1 MSVQPNTPK
10 PAIKKIDIDAVLR
23 ERLGSR
29 YRFVPRPLVA
39 LLKRVVCQDSLN
51 DLLDKT
57 GHLRDAEFCRAVL
70 RELGITYGVVHPERL
85 PAPADRRVIFVSNHP
100 LGGLDGMVLIDLLTS
115 LYGPGLKFVVNDL
128 LMAIDQL
135 KGVFLPVNKLGK
147 QSRDASD
154 NLTRALE
161 GPDPLVIFPAGLV
174 SRRGAN
180 GAVADLEWH
189 KMFINKA
196 IASRRDIVPLFFSG
210 RNSNFFYNFA
220 YMRRR
225 IGLRFNVEMALLPAE
240 VFKQRS
246 RNFTIV
252 AGPRVPWDTLSTGSR
267 AAADAR
273 EIKDRVYSLENE
285 TDRDSLRTNNDS
297 Q

>member
-1 MSVQPNTPK
+1 MSEEQNTPK
-10 PAIKKIDIDAVLR
+10 SSIKKIDIDAVLR

-39 LLKRVVCQDSLN
+39 LLKRIVCQDSLN

-57 GHLRDAEFCRAVL
+57 GHLHDAEFCRAVL
-70 RELGITYGVVHPERL
+70 RELGITYSVVHPERL
-85 PAPADRRVIFVSNHP
+85 PDPADRRVIFVSNHP

-174 SRRGAN
+174 SRRGAD

-252 AGPRVPWDTLSTGSR
+252 AGPRVPWNTLSTGSR

-285 TDRDSLRTNNDS
+285 TERDSLRTNNDS

>member
-1 MSVQPNTPK
+1 MSEEQNTPK
-10 PAIKKIDIDAVLR
+10 SSIKKIDIDAVLR

-39 LLKRVVCQDSLN
+39 LLKRIVCQDRLN

-57 GHLRDAEFCRAVL
+57 GHLHDAEFCRAVL
-70 RELGITYGVVHPERL
+70 RELGITYSVVHPERL

-115 LYGPGLKFVVNDL
+115 LYGPGLKLVVNDL

-161 GPDPLVIFPAGLV
+161 GSDPLVIFPAGLV
-174 SRRGAN
+174 SRRGAD

-225 IGLRFNVEMALLPAE
+225 MGLRFNVEMALLPAE

-252 AGPRVPWDTLSTGSR
+252 AGPRVPWNTLSTGSR

>member
-1 MSVQPNTPK
+1 MSEEQNTPK
-10 PAIKKIDIDAVLR
+10 SSIKKIDIDAVLR

-39 LLKRVVCQDSLN
+39 LLKRIVCQDSLN

-57 GHLRDAEFCRAVL
+57 GHLHDAEFCRAVL
-70 RELGITYGVVHPERL
+70 RELGITYSVVHPERL

-154 NLTRALE
+154 NLTRALD

-174 SRRGAN
+174 SRRGAD

-225 IGLRFNVEMALLPAE
+225 MGLRFNVEMALLPAE

-252 AGPRVPWDTLSTGSR
+252 AGPRVPWNTLSTGSR

-285 TDRDSLRTNNDS
+285 TERDSLRTNNDS

>member
-1 MSVQPNTPK
+1 MSEEQNTPK
-10 PAIKKIDIDAVLR
+10 SSIKKIDIDAVLR

-39 LLKRVVCQDSLN
+39 LLKRIVCQDSLN

-57 GHLRDAEFCRAVL
+57 GHLHDAEFCRAVL
-70 RELGITYGVVHPERL
+70 RELGITYSVVHPERL

-154 NLTRALE
+154 NLTRALD

-174 SRRGAN
+174 SRRGAD

-225 IGLRFNVEMALLPAE
+225 MGLRFNVEMALLPAE

-252 AGPRVPWDTLSTGSR
+252 AGPRVPWNTLSTGSR

-273 EIKDRVYSLENE
+273 EIKDRVYSLKNE
-285 TDRDSLRTNNDS
+285 TERDSLRTNNDS

>member
-1 MSVQPNTPK
+1 MSEEQNTPK
-10 PAIKKIDIDAVLR
+10 SSIKKIDIDAVLR

-39 LLKRVVCQDSLN
+39 LLKRIVCQDSLN

-57 GHLRDAEFCRAVL
+57 GHLHDAEFCRAVL
-70 RELGITYGVVHPERL
+70 RELGITYSVVHPERL
-85 PAPADRRVIFVSNHP
+85 PSPADRRVIFVSNHP

-174 SRRGAN
+174 SRRGAD

-225 IGLRFNVEMALLPAE
+225 MGLRFNVEMALLPAE

-252 AGPRVPWDTLSTGSR
+252 AGPRVPWNTLSTGSR

-285 TDRDSLRTNNDS
+285 TDRASLRTNKDS

>member
-10 PAIKKIDIDAVLR
+10 PVIKKIDIDAVLR

-174 SRRGAN
+174 SRRGAD
-180 GAVADLEWH
+180 GAVTDLEWH

-225 IGLRFNVEMALLPAE
+225 MGLKFNVEMALLPAE

-252 AGPRVPWDTLSTGSR
+252 AGPRVP
-267 AAADAR
+267 
-273 EIKDRVYSLENE
+273 
-285 TDRDSLRTNNDS
+285 
-297 Q
+297 

>member
-1 MSVQPNTPK
+1 MSEEQNTPK
-10 PAIKKIDIDAVLR
+10 SSIKKIDIDAVLR

-39 LLKRVVCQDSLN
+39 LLKRIVCQDSLN

-70 RELGITYGVVHPERL
+70 RELGITYSVVHPERL

-174 SRRGAN
+174 SRRGAD

-225 IGLRFNVEMALLPAE
+225 MGLRFNVEMALLPAE

-252 AGPRVPWDTLSTGSR
+252 TGPRVPWNTLSTGSR

-285 TDRDSLRTNNDS
+285 TDRHSLRTNNDS

>member
-1 MSVQPNTPK
+1 MSEEQNTPK
-10 PAIKKIDIDAVLR
+10 SSIKKIDIDAVLR

-39 LLKRVVCQDSLN
+39 LLKRIVCQDSLN

-57 GHLRDAEFCRAVL
+57 GHLHDAEFCRAVL
-70 RELGITYGVVHPERL
+70 RELGITYSVVHPERL

-174 SRRGAN
+174 SRRGAD

-225 IGLRFNVEMALLPAE
+225 MGLRFNVEMALLPAE

-252 AGPRVPWDTLSTGSR
+252 AGPRVPWNTLSTGSR

-285 TDRDSLRTNNDS
+285 TERDSLRTNNDS

>member
-1 MSVQPNTPK
+1 MSEEQNTPK
-10 PAIKKIDIDAVLR
+10 SSIKKIDIDAVLR

-39 LLKRVVCQDSLN
+39 LLKRIVCQDSLN

-70 RELGITYGVVHPERL
+70 RELGITYCVVNPERL

-174 SRRGAN
+174 SRRGAD

-225 IGLRFNVEMALLPAE
+225 MGLRFNVEMALLPAE

-252 AGPRVPWDTLSTGSR
+252 AGPRVPWNTLSTGSR

-285 TDRDSLRTNNDS
+285 TDRHSLRTNNDS

>member
-57 GHLRDAEFCRAVL
+57 GHLRDVEFCRAVL
-70 RELGITYGVVHPERL
+70 RELGITYSVVHPERL

-174 SRRGAN
+174 SRRGAD

-225 IGLRFNVEMALLPAE
+225 MGLKFNVEMALLPAE

-252 AGPRVPWDTLSTGSR
+252 AGPRVPWNTLSTGSR

-285 TDRDSLRTNNDS
+285 TERDSLRINNDS